1 LKLVLKTH
9 TASNLDKAAG
19 KPLDI
24 LFIHGTG
31 SKSDMWAAQV
41 SQMLELGHRC
51 YTVDLRGHGSSPEP
65 GEKTDLAV
73 HIEDVLETIQDSD
86 ITFPCVFVG
95 HSLGAIISV
104 SMAASS
110 PELFAMVFAAGLPAR
125 VLKPVSLAFRV
136 FMRTGY
142 NGIKKSGLHKNW
154 SFRPR
159 TLIETERHALE
170 QIMHNFEGV
179 DFLAKPPQVACPL
192 HLAAGRFDPVAP
204 CHYAVRLHQLLPK
217 STLKIFE
224 LAGHNFMDTHGREF
238 NTWLMDGLG
247 GKLAAGSTEGL
258 TADIESEMARNSTS
272 S

>member
-1 LKLVLKTH
+1 MKLVLRTH
-9 TASNLDKAAG
+9 KANNLYKADS

-31 SKSDMWAAQV
+31 SKSDMWSAQI

-73 HIEDVLETIQDSD
+73 HIDDVSETIHDSD
-86 ITFPCVFVG
+86 IAFPCVFVG

-110 PELFAMVFAAGLPAR
+110 PELFSMVFAAGLPAR

-170 QIMHNFEGV
+170 QIMHNFEDV
-179 DFLAKPPQVACPL
+179 DFLAKPPRVACPL

-204 CHYAVRLHQLLPK
+204 CHYAVRLHELLPQ

-224 LAGHNFMDTHGREF
+224 LAGHNFMDTHEREF

-247 GKLAAGSTEGL
+247 GKLLAGSTEGL
-258 TADIESEMARNSTS
+258 TDEIAGEMMKNSS
-272 S
+272 SG